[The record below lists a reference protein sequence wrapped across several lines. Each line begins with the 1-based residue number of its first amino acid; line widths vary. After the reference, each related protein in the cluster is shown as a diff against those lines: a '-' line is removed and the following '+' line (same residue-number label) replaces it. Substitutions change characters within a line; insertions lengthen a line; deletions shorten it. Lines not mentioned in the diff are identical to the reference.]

1 MMASSK
7 QAITH
12 HLVVLFFSC
21 LKNQENQPIIY
32 TDATPVLAH
41 THAHTNTY
49 MYTCEMH
56 LHMRRDMNNFNHTTL
71 HLRHAFSPDRQQKCD
86 VITTLRGLL
95 LASAL

>member
-12 HLVVLFFSC
+12 HLAALFFSC

-32 TDATPVLAH
+32 ADATPPVLIH
-41 THAHTNTY
+41 THTNTY

-56 LHMRRDMNNFNHTTL
+56 LHMHTDMNNFNHTS
-71 HLRHAFSPDRQQKCD
+71 FKDG
-86 VITTLRGLL
+86 VFFFLL
-95 LASAL
+95 TASRSVMSLQLSEASY